1 MVSLE
6 TSKVRLDGALS
17 NLINLQVSLFIAGEL
32 DWMTFKHPFQLG
44 LFYDSMKSKSTDW
57 EEQSLRAALQR
68 RTGGS

>member
-32 DWMTFKHPFQLG
+32 DWMAFKGPFQLK
-44 LFYDSMKSKSTDW
+44 LFFDSNFR
-57 EEQSLRAALQR
+57 LHP
-68 RTGGS
+68 